1 MFAPPLPHAPVL
13 FSRLQASKED
23 AKQPSIADVLPPL
36 DVHAA
41 ALDVCVVGCG
51 PAGLALA
58 AELGA
63 LGVNVGLVGA
73 PPPAFSGATSVAH
86 ITLHCF
92 VKLDSVERLLSDM
105 PRICAGRTCIS
116 R

>member
-1 MFAPPLPHAPVL
+1 M
-13 FSRLQASKED
+13 
-23 AKQPSIADVLPPL
+23 LPPL

-51 PAGLALA
+51 PSGLALA

-73 PPPAFSGATSVAH
+73 PQYAHSFTVMTHIRTAKPTTSRNIVG
-86 ITLHCF
+86 T
-92 VKLDSVERLLSDM
+92 M
-105 PRICAGRTCIS
+105 WPRS

>member
-1 MFAPPLPHAPVL
+1 M
-13 FSRLQASKED
+13 
-23 AKQPSIADVLPPL
+23 LPPL

-63 LGVNVGLVGA
+63 LGVNVGLIGA
-73 PPPAFSGATSVAH
+73 ITRHKHMVITHDMMARQATA
-86 ITLHCF
+86 
-92 VKLDSVERLLSDM
+92 
-105 PRICAGRTCIS
+105 RTETVWECIS
-116 R
+116 AARVRISCCGLFRLALAAPAGLGRHDD